1 MHRLGELM
9 HQLAGAA
16 QAFAEQFG
24 GMGLLAIAFVDS
36 SFVTLPEVADILV
49 VVFTIRDPEGW
60 LYWAAMTTIGSTLG
74 CWVLYAIARAG
85 GRAMVK
91 RGFHERHIDRGL
103 AWFRSHGALV
113 LIVPALMP
121 PPMPFKLFVLLA
133 GVAGIRTWPFM
144 VAILAGRGLRYFG
157 EAWLARRYGEAVFAF
172 VKHDASKLVWPA
184 VAVLVVVALVWW
196 WWRK

>member
-24 GMGLLAIAFVDS
+24 GMGLLAIAFVGF
-36 SFVTLPEVADILV
+36 SFVPLPEVADILV
-49 VVFTIRDPEGW
+49 VVFTIRDPDGW

-113 LIVPALMP
+113 LIVPA
-121 PPMPFKLFVLLA
+121 
-133 GVAGIRTWPFM
+133 
-144 VAILAGRGLRYFG
+144 
-157 EAWLARRYGEAVFAF
+157 
-172 VKHDASKLVWPA
+172 
-184 VAVLVVVALVWW
+184 
-196 WWRK
+196 